1 MVVMVFE
8 EAKWFQRN
16 IIKKVN
22 EFNQVSKLEEIVTI
36 IYTVM
41 ELFLDVWFLV
51 YIT

>member
-1 MVVMVFE
+1 MVIMVFE
-8 EAKWFQRN
+8 EVKWFQRN
-16 IIKKVN
+16 IVKKVN